1 MDRWNRLV
9 APLRA
14 LCALLMIAIFVLSIA
29 QVVFRFLLDSPLIW
43 SEELAR
49 LSLIWL
55 TFLGAAVVCF
65 DGTHLQVDSL
75 FLLLPA
81 GGRRV
86 VRAINT
92 VLALGFVV
100 ILAWYSVPLIVLGQ
114 QGTGALDLPFS
125 VYRLPALIGGVLMA
139 AAIVLRRLRRG
150 ARDAQALS
158 AGHRA
163 EMM

>member
-1 MDRWNRLV
+1 MDRWDRLAV
-9 APLRA
+9 PVRVV
-14 LCALLMIAIFVLSIA
+14 CTLLMIAIFALSIA
-29 QVVFRFLLDSPLIW
+29 QVVFRFVLESPLIW

-81 GGRRV
+81 GGQRV
-86 VRAINT
+86 LRAINAT
-92 VLALGFVV
+92 LALGFIV
-100 ILAWYSVPLIVLGQ
+100 ILAWYSVPLILLGT

-139 AAIVLRRLRRG
+139 MAVVLRWRR
-150 ARDAQALS
+150 RRQDPQALS

-163 EMM
+163 DTM

>member
-1 MDRWNRLV
+1 MDRWDRLA
-9 APLRA
+9 APVRV
-14 LCALLMIAIFVLSIA
+14 LCTLLMIAIFALSIA
-29 QVVFRFLLDSPLIW
+29 QVVFRFVLESPLIW

-81 GGRRV
+81 GGQRV
-86 VRAINT
+86 LRAINAT
-92 VLALGFVV
+92 LALGFIV
-100 ILAWYSVPLIVLGQ
+100 ILAWYSVPLILLGT

-139 AAIVLRRLRRG
+139 MAVVLRWRR
-150 ARDAQALS
+150 RRQDPQALS

-163 EMM
+163 DTM

>member
-1 MDRWNRLV
+1 MDRWDRLAMPV
-9 APLRA
+9 RV
-14 LCALLMIAIFVLSIA
+14 LCTLLMIAIFALSIA
-29 QVVFRFLLDSPLIW
+29 QVVFRFVLESPLIW

-81 GGRRV
+81 GGQRV
-86 VRAINT
+86 LRAINAT
-92 VLALGFVV
+92 LALGFIV
-100 ILAWYSVPLIVLGQ
+100 ILAWYSVPLILLGT

-139 AAIVLRRLRRG
+139 MAVVLRWRR
-150 ARDAQALS
+150 RRQDPQALS

-163 EMM
+163 DTM

>member
-1 MDRWNRLV
+1 V
-9 APLRA
+9 RA
-14 LCALLMIAIFVLSIA
+14 ICTLLMIAIFALSIA
-29 QVVFRFLLDSPLIW
+29 QVVFRFVLESPLIW

-81 GGRRV
+81 GGQRV
-86 VRAINT
+86 LRAINAT
-92 VLALGFVV
+92 LALGFIV
-100 ILAWYSVPLIVLGQ
+100 ILAWYSVPLILLGT

-139 AAIVLRRLRRG
+139 MAVVLRWRR
-150 ARDAQALS
+150 RRQDPQALS

-163 EMM
+163 DTM

>member
-1 MDRWNRLV
+1 MDRWDRLA
-9 APLRA
+9 APVRVV
-14 LCALLMIAIFVLSIA
+14 CTLLMIAIFALSIA
-29 QVVFRFLLDSPLIW
+29 QVVFRFVLESPLIW

-81 GGRRV
+81 GGQRV
-86 VRAINT
+86 LRAINAT
-92 VLALGFVV
+92 LALGFIV
-100 ILAWYSVPLIVLGQ
+100 ILAWYSVPLILLGT

-139 AAIVLRRLRRG
+139 MAVVLRWRR
-150 ARDAQALS
+150 RRQDPLALS

-163 EMM
+163 DTM

>member
-1 MDRWNRLV
+1 MDRWDRLV
-9 APLRA
+9 APVRA
-14 LCALLMIAIFVLSIA
+14 ICTLLMIAIFALSIA
-29 QVVFRFLLDSPLIW
+29 QVVFRFVLESPLIW

-86 VRAINT
+86 LRAINAT
-92 VLALGFVV
+92 LALGFIV
-100 ILAWYSVPLIVLGQ
+100 ILAWYSVPLILLGT

-125 VYRLPALIGGVLMA
+125 VYRLPALIGSVLMA
-139 AAIVLRRLRRG
+139 IAVVLRWRR
-150 ARDAQALS
+150 RPQDAQALS

-163 EMM
+163 DTM